1 MNIKTTPSRIPK
13 VMIPNMI
20 HNTTKCPEQ
29 HANPSSFC
37 IPWKSLAEWGRV
49 DLLLMSL
56 IGSWLGAP
64 FSVNTIFGFPRI
76 IIDLWNKSVHVETL
90 SIEIGTDGLFW
101 RTYPWKDL
109 WSKWGVP
116 GMDGTWYIPE
126 LDISAIDL
134 ARRTVVAPLII
145 EGGTEA
151 GPVIMW
157 GPRPYKAAR
166 GIAGWWWT
174 GQGSPSHVWD
184 KGGIEAVEA
193 AANIGTLWTERMEPL
208 GAIKN
213 CGGATGPI
221 SWGWIG

>member
-1 MNIKTTPSRIPK
+1 
-13 VMIPNMI
+13 
-20 HNTTKCPEQ
+20 
-29 HANPSSFC
+29 
-37 IPWKSLAEWGRV
+37 
-49 DLLLMSL
+49 
-56 IGSWLGAP
+56 
-64 FSVNTIFGFPRI
+64 
-76 IIDLWNKSVHVETL
+76 
-90 SIEIGTDGLFW
+90 
-101 RTYPWKDL
+101 
-109 WSKWGVP
+109 
-116 GMDGTWYIPE
+116 MDGTWYIPE
-126 LDISAIDL
+126 LEISAIDL

-193 AANIGTLWTERMEPL
+193 AANIGTLCTERIEPL

>member
-1 MNIKTTPSRIPK
+1 MFKVDFTHVESNLCKHYATVNIKTTPSRIPN
-13 VMIPNMI
+13 VIIPKII
-20 HNTTKCPEQ
+20 HKTTKWPEQ
-29 HANPSSFC
+29 HANPSSLC
-37 IPWKSLAEWGRV
+37 IPLKSLAEWGRV
-49 DLLLMSL
+49 ERLLMSL
-56 IGSWLGAP
+56 MGSWLGAP
-64 FSVNTIFGFPRI
+64 FSVRTIFGFPRI
-76 IIDLWNKSVHVETL
+76 IID
-90 SIEIGTDGLFW
+90 
-101 RTYPWKDL
+101 PWKDL

-116 GMDGTWYIPE
+116 GMEGTWYIPE
-126 LDISAIDL
+126 FEISAIER

-151 GPVIMW
+151 GPAIMW

-174 GQGSPSHVWD
+174 GHGSPSHVWD

-193 AANIGTLWTERMEPL
+193 AANIGTLWTERIDPF